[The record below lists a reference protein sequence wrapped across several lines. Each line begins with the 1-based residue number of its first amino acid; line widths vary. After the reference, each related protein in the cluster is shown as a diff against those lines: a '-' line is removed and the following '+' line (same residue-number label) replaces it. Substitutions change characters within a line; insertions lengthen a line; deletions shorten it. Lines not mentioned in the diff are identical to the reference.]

1 MANEDN
7 FNGKAKFYNSRPLY
21 PQECIDYLVEKF
33 NLRVDSVIADI
44 EYSSKTIDNTGN
56 DTTFTV
62 KVPLSELE
70 NDRPK
75 SIYIK
80 LDFSVGGNPETLKAG
95 FDLSW

>member
-1 MANEDN
+1 MANISKQRRDDLIKKIGEIR
-7 FNGKAKFYNSRPLY
+7 KYISSA
-21 PQECIDYLVEKF
+21 PQDE
-33 NLRVDSVIADI
+33 
-44 EYSSKTIDNTGN
+44 NTGN
-56 DTTFTV
+56 LLTY
-62 KVPLSELE
+62 LSELE